1 MPYRLAMSPCSD
13 SYGNRTRVT
22 AVKGR
27 CLNRLTKEPY
37 FLVPSKLHTEYA
49 DIRFFRSLTS
59 IERSSS
65 SGHLETSFLD
75 VLLVANVSAP
85 NLPVC
90 SIRSSI
96 SKLISDRFS
105 RLPASKSAFSA
116 FWSSPRPI
124 SNSQLH
130 TLPCFHL
137 CPIYLV
143 VFKGSY

>member
-59 IERSSS
+59 SKASFNPLSSHRQPVIS
-65 SGHLETSFLD
+65 NPLRFFSMPFASKCLQP
-75 VLLVANVSAP
+75 VSHAP
-85 NLPVC
+85 E
-90 SIRSSI
+90 
-96 SKLISDRFS
+96 SKLSSHSF
-105 RLPASKSAFSA
+105 RLLAACLP